1 MKIVI
6 AGGSGFIGE
15 PLVRR
20 LVTGGQDVAVLSRNP
35 SKVHVGRGV
44 GWDGRSQGGWSDEV
58 AKADVV
64 VNLAGENIGDGR
76 WTAERK
82 RRLINSRLNATN
94 ALVEALKRNDRQPV
108 FISASAIGYYGPRG
122 DEILDE
128 SAPRGE
134 GFLAELVEKW
144 EAAARQA
151 DLFTRLVI
159 PRFGVVLARG
169 GGALGKMLLPFR
181 LGLGG
186 PIGSGEQWMSWVDRD
201 DVLRAIGWLMEN
213 DDARGVYDVT
223 APHPVRNRE
232 LVRTLGRAL
241 HRPAFMPAPA
251 FALRLAFGQM
261 AEEILLT
268 GQRVVPK
275 RLTEGGFAFEATD
288 LEATLRR
295 ITQ

>member
-1 MKIVI
+1 MKIAI

-20 LVTGGQDVAVLSRNP
+20 LVTGGHDVAVLSRNP
-35 SKVHVGRGV
+35 SKVHAGRGV
-44 GWDGRSQGGWSDEV
+44 GWDARTQGGWSDEV

-64 VNLAGENIGDGR
+64 INLAGENIGDGR
-76 WTAERK
+76 WTADRK
-82 RRLINSRLNATN
+82 RRLVNSRLNATN
-94 ALVEALKRNDRQPV
+94 ALVEALKQNGRQPV

-128 SAPRGE
+128 SARRGS

-144 EAAARQA
+144 EAAARHA

-186 PIGSGEQWMSWVDRD
+186 PVGSGQQWMSWVDRD
-201 DVLRAIGWLMEN
+201 DVLRAIGWLMEKE
-213 DDARGVYDVT
+213 DARGVYDIT
-223 APHPVRNRE
+223 APDPVRNRDF
-232 LVRTLGRAL
+232 VRALGRAL
-241 HRPAFMPAPA
+241 HRPAVMPAPA
-251 FALRLAFGQM
+251 FALRLAFGEM

-275 RLTEGGFAFEATD
+275 RLMGEGFAFESTD
-288 LEATLRR
+288 LEATLRH
-295 ITQ
+295 IIQ